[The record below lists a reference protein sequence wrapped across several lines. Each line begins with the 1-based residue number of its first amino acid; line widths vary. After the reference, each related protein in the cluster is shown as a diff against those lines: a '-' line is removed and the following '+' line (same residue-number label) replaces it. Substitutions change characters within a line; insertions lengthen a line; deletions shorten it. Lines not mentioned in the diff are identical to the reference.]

1 MPVPARKASKSNSF
15 FTVSSAAKEL
25 GISASTLRRL
35 EEEQKVSSSRNKKNA
50 RIYSKEDVFK
60 LKEEFSKEKEI
71 KEKIKIKKRAKR
83 AGMVPQAYNPIFIPT
98 SATLRIRPKAVYA
111 SALSKTRWVVIGTFL
126 TVSVLAGFGAFV
138 LRNKTAK
145 TTFIKQAETV
155 KVAGE
160 SAIKSEGAT
169 DGSFW
174 IGAIELTTAEPTSK
188 NPSGKTILDILAD
201 STFWQDIEARKKL
214 TLEDLFVKNNAAI
227 DNSLKVKNDI
237 IAGNDITARGGLTVD
252 ENTIIGYNST
262 KTVAINAKVSSDIL
276 PYSTATYDLGTSALR
291 WNNVMGS
298 SGDFSGTMTIGG
310 NTSIGGG
317 LTVSGAVTSTGQVLL
332 SDGTFSAP
340 GLAFASDTDTG
351 LYRISADKIGLI
363 TGGVATQGVT
373 INSSGNVGIGDVA
386 PGTKLSVVGN
396 AQIGYA
402 SGTTGPANG
411 LAISG
416 NVGIGEVSPG
426 ARLDVEGADSLN
438 TTLAGHIRGATG
450 TGLVITNAGNV
461 GIGTTSPLAKL
472 HVAGECVV
480 GNTLLPVKRRKKK
493 TRRRQGYG
501 GQGNGDGDDDGW
513 EDLLV
518 PIKDIREGDL
528 VASLDEQSGEI
539 VYRPIKKLL
548 NKGFQKVVKITT
560 SDGRSIET
568 TLNHPYLT
576 QVESQK
582 SKVKSKWLKVS
593 ELKAGMK
600 IAVPE
605 TRSRKTVYAF
615 IDASNLMYA
624 ASRVGWKMDYEKL
637 ASYLRYRF
645 GVSRLL
651 FYGGVDHTNKKQLGF
666 YKKLKEFGYELN
678 LIDIKKFSDGSRKAD
693 VDSRLTIDAAK
704 LINNYN
710 EALFITGDGDYFWLF
725 EYLMQ
730 TKKIKLLSFE
740 HNTAKE
746 LKKLFGAEF
755 ADLDRL
761 EEKLSFTNKKATDAI
776 VGSAAGIMSPS
787 YQSSPDLSRDKVKFV
802 EIAVIEETGRKEVF
816 DIEVEGTH
824 NFVGNDIVAHNTY
837 IKGADQLNTSF
848 SLRTADSTGADKF
861 VVTNAGNVGIGT
873 TNPSY
878 ALNVAGSANLTTG
891 NAYYINGA

>member
-1 MPVPARKASKSNSF
+1 MLYLKLIVMPVPARKASKSNSF

-83 AGMVPQAYNPIFIPT
+83 AGTVPQAYNPIFIPT

-416 NVGIGEVSPG
+416 NVGIG
-426 ARLDVEGADSLN
+426 
-438 TTLAGHIRGATG
+438 
-450 TGLVITNAGNV
+450 
-461 GIGTTSPLAKL
+461 TTSPLAKL

-730 TKKIKLLSFE
+730 TKKIKLLSP
-740 HNTAKE
+740 NTIK
-746 LKKLFGAEF
+746 
-755 ADLDRL
+755 
-761 EEKLSFTNKKATDAI
+761 
-776 VGSAAGIMSPS
+776 PS
-787 YQSSPDLSRDKVKFV
+787 
-802 EIAVIEETGRKEVF
+802 
-816 DIEVEGTH
+816 
-824 NFVGNDIVAHNTY
+824 
-837 IKGADQLNTSF
+837 
-848 SLRTADSTGADKF
+848 
-861 VVTNAGNVGIGT
+861 
-873 TNPSY
+873 
-878 ALNVAGSANLTTG
+878 
-891 NAYYINGA
+891 